1 MKIGE
6 LSRRTGLTAHTLR
19 YYERIGL
26 LPRAPRGSSKQR
38 EYDASILPW
47 IAFLGRL
54 RTTGMPIRD
63 MVRYAALRSLGP
75 ASEAERETLL
85 VRHRAQVRRHVA
97 ELQAC
102 LSVLDGK
109 IAGYGK
115 HHPKT
120 EKADDANTA
129 RDRKPV
135 RPGLARAD

>member
-6 LSRRTGLTAHTLR
+6 LSRRTGLTTHTLR

-38 EYDASILPW
+38 EYDASILPG
-47 IAFLGRL
+47 ITFLGRL
-54 RTTGMPIRD
+54 RTTGMPVRD
-63 MVRYAALRSLGP
+63 MVRYAALRSLGV
-75 ASEAERETLL
+75 ASESEREALL
-85 VRHRAQVRRHVA
+85 VRHRAQIRRHVT
-97 ELQAC
+97 ELKAC

-109 IAGYGK
+109 SAGYGE
-115 HHPKT
+115 HLRTT
-120 EKADDANTA
+120 EEAEDADTA